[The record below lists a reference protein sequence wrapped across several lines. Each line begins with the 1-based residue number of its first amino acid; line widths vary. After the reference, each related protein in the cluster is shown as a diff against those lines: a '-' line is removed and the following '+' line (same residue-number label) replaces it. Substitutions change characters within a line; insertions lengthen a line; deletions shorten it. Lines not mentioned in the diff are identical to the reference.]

1 VRGRRYSRIYPFGG
15 DMPNRSELELRARKE
30 RMVSEHLLA
39 RGIRDA
45 AVIRGMREVRREAF
59 LPPELEPF
67 AYDDGPLPIEAG
79 QTISQPYIVAYMIEA
94 LELSGRET
102 VLEIGTGSGYA
113 AAVLSLCASEV
124 FTVERL
130 PVLAENARRRLQS
143 LGYRNVLVQLGDGTL
158 GWPQHA
164 PYDAVVVTAGAPD
177 VPDELLEQ
185 LAPGGR
191 LVIPVGPTQH
201 LQTLVRVR
209 RNAQGEFRR
218 EELCPVRFVPLIGEQ
233 GW

>member
-1 VRGRRYSRIYPFGG
+1 MTGKSDQDIWV
-15 DMPNRSELELRARKE
+15 RKE
-30 RMVSEHLLA
+30 RMVSQHLQA
-39 RGIRDA
+39 RGIRDQ
-45 AVIRGMREVRREAF
+45 AVIRAMREVPREAF
-59 LPPELEPF
+59 LPPAMEPF
-67 AYDDGPLPIEAG
+67 AYDDGPLPIEEG
-79 QTISQPYIVAYMIEA
+79 QTISQPYIVAYMVEA
-94 LELSGRET
+94 LELEGSER

-113 AAVLSLCASEV
+113 AAVLSRCAAEV

-130 PVLAENARRRLQS
+130 ERLAGSARSRLLE
-143 LGYRNVLVQLGDGTL
+143 LGYRNVTVLQGDGTL
-158 GWPQHA
+158 GWQEHA
-164 PYDAVVVTAGAPD
+164 PYQGIVVTAGAP
-177 VPDELLEQ
+177 ELPAALLNQ

-209 RNAQGEFRR
+209 REAEQEFRR

>member
-1 VRGRRYSRIYPFGG
+1 
-15 DMPNRSELELRARKE
+15 MPIDPERELEARKE
-30 RMVSEHLLA
+30 RMLNQHLVA

-45 AVIRGMREVRREAF
+45 AVLRAMREVPREAF
-59 LPPELEPF
+59 IPPGMELF

-94 LELSGRET
+94 LELLGRER

-113 AAVLSLCASEV
+113 AAVLSRCAAQV
-124 FTVERL
+124 FTVERIAR
-130 PVLAENARRRLQS
+130 LAESARARVQA
-143 LGYRNVLVQLGDGTL
+143 LGYQNVAVHLGDGTL
-158 GWPQHA
+158 GWREHA
-164 PYDAVVVTAGAPD
+164 PYDAIVVTAGAPE

-191 LVIPVGPTQH
+191 LVIPVGPTPH
-201 LQTLVRVR
+201 LQDLVRVR
-209 RNAQGEFRR
+209 RTADGRLRR
-218 EELCPVRFVPLIGEQ
+218 ETLCAVRFVPLIGEQ